1 MLKKIIL
8 LSLFSICL
16 SSCNDKKQQETEAQ
30 SQKIVKSDNKKST
43 NSIGETLT
51 PEAKKIVQDWNEY
64 VTIDEILNDFYII
77 TTDDALLKAKS
88 LSIRAQELKDS
99 IRIPTFD
106 RPDIK
111 IRLNVLYNHTLRL
124 SDMENISSIKT
135 QEIKTEIA
143 NILNAFSAINSKI
156 NNLTNQQHLEKQLRD
171 FKNN

>member
-8 LSLFSICL
+8 LSLFCIYF
-16 SSCNDKKQQETEAQ
+16 SSCSDKKQQEPGTQ
-30 SQKIVKSDNKKST
+30 SEKIVKSDNKKST

-51 PEAKKIVQDWNEY
+51 PEAKKLVQDWNEY
-64 VTIDEILNDFYII
+64 LTIDEILNDFYSI

-88 LSIRAQELKDS
+88 LSDRAQELKDS
-99 IRIPTFD
+99 IRIPAFD

-111 IRLNVLYNHTLRL
+111 IRLNVLYNHSLRL
-124 SDMENISSIKT
+124 MDMENISSIKT
-135 QEIKTEIA
+135 QEIKTEIT

-156 NNLTNQQHLEKQLRD
+156 NNLTNQQNIEKQLLD